1 MRYYYNNENFLHML
15 MKERLTEA
23 LANKE
28 NDIKTFIWKGKKER
42 NADGEYIQES
52 TKMVDLDVA
61 TLKKILE
68 KCETMLYNNSKKT
81 PGRTVFL
88 DIIKD
93 AQNRCNVELF
103 LRWLSKENQINRY
116 SFMSIIMTFLS
127 NNPTLKRE
135 ELTINDIV
143 GKCPLEFQDLP
154 IDLVLDGC
162 MDTLG
167 TFNSKNQRII
177 TNSFVLRQGVWPSEE
192 EKKEFSRNHIKMSV
206 KNILDYLE
214 VNNNH
219 TVRIDSKGLTLKQMK
234 SILGIKDKKYSDMS
248 GMQLE
253 LLRNRILFALE
264 REVRFHI
271 NQWKNRE
278 KQIKLVLASKGVN
291 VN

>member
-1 MRYYYNNENFLHML
+1 ML

-28 NDIKTFIWKGKKER
+28 NDVKNFIWKGKKER
-42 NADGEYIQES
+42 NANGDYVQES
-52 TKMVDLDVA
+52 IKMVDLDVD
-61 TLKKILE
+61 TLKKNLE

-93 AQNRCNVELF
+93 AQNRCNTELF
-103 LRWLSKENQINRY
+103 LRWLSKENGISKF
-116 SFMSIIMTFLS
+116 SFMNIIMTFLQNNS
-127 NNPTLKRE
+127 NLKRE
-135 ELTINDIV
+135 ELTLNDIV
-143 GKCPLEFQDLP
+143 GQCPLEFQQLP
-154 IDLVLDGC
+154 VDLVLDGC
-162 MDTLG
+162 METLG
-167 TFNSKNQRII
+167 TFNGKNQRII
-177 TNSFVLRQGVWPSEE
+177 TNSFVLRQGVWPSDEE
-192 EKKEFSRNHIKMSV
+192 RREFSKNHIKMTV
-206 KNILDYLE
+206 KNILDYLDINE
-214 VNNNH
+214 NH

-234 SILGIKDKKYSDMS
+234 SILGIKEKRYSEMS
-248 GMQLE
+248 TAQLE

-291 VN
+291 IN